1 MLFECLKAAYFP
13 FRPAAKRARKV
24 GQRKLWRVLCLLGL
38 RMVRLARVRVYVLE
52 RGYASGL
59 RERERERESSKLFGT
74 TKQFDEKFAGNFA
87 VPCASSALLYLL
99 MVYMFC
105 DKCGA
110 KVVKVCGTGKRKL
123 K

>member
-1 MLFECLKAAYFP
+1 M
-13 FRPAAKRARKV
+13 
-24 GQRKLWRVLCLLGL
+24 GQRKLRGFLYLLGL
-38 RMVRLARVRVYVLE
+38 HEVHLARVRVSVLE

-87 VPCASSALLYLL
+87 IPCASSALLYLL

-105 DKCGA
+105 DQCGA
-110 KVVKVCGTGKRKL
+110 KVVNVCEMGKHSL
-123 K
+123 E

>member
-24 GQRKLWRVLCLLGL
+24 GQRKLRGVLCLLGL
-38 RMVRLARVRVYVLE
+38 RVVRLARVRVSVLE

-59 RERERERESSKLFGT
+59 RERESSKLFGT
-74 TKQFDEKFAGNFA
+74 TKQFDEKIAGNFA
-87 VPCASSALLYLL
+87 IPCASSALLYLL

-110 KVVKVCGTGKRKL
+110 KVVNVWETSKKKE
-123 K
+123 

>member
-1 MLFECLKAAYFP
+1 M
-13 FRPAAKRARKV
+13 
-24 GQRKLWRVLCLLGL
+24 GQRKLRGVLCLLGL
-38 RMVRLARVRVYVLE
+38 RVVRLARVRVYVLE

-59 RERERERESSKLFGT
+59 RESSKLFGT

-87 VPCASSALLYLL
+87 IPCASSALLYLL

-110 KVVKVCGTGKRKL
+110 KVVNVWETSKKKE
-123 K
+123 

>member
-13 FRPAAKRARKV
+13 FRSAAKRARKV
-24 GQRKLWRVLCLLGL
+24 GQRKLRGVLCLLGL
-38 RMVRLARVRVYVLE
+38 REVRLARVRVSVLE

-59 RERERERESSKLFGT
+59 RERERESSKLFGT

-87 VPCASSALLYLL
+87 IPCASSALLYLL

-110 KVVKVCGTGKRKL
+110 KVVNVWETSKKKG
-123 K
+123 

>member
-24 GQRKLWRVLCLLGL
+24 GQRKLRGVLCLLGL
-38 RMVRLARVRVYVLE
+38 RVVRLARVRVYVLE

-74 TKQFDEKFAGNFA
+74 TKQFDEKIAGKIIF
-87 VPCASSALLYLL
+87 PCRSPRSLVYGCCGYIYL
-99 MVYMFC
+99 
-105 DKCGA
+105 KCAA
-110 KVVKVCGTGKRKL
+110 KLTNVCETGKRM
-123 K
+123 